1 MFISEVFDK
10 KISKIKDNY
19 EQIKKEIKHITDS
32 LIDELRMREQ
42 TLNNQID
49 HHFFSEIEYD

>member
-32 LIDELRMREQ
+32 LIDELRLREQ

-49 HHFFSEIEYD
+49 HHLFSEIEYD

>member
-19 EQIKKEIKHITDS
+19 EQIKKEIKHIKTADF
-32 LIDELRMREQ
+32 LKD
-42 TLNNQID
+42 N
-49 HHFFSEIEYD
+49 